1 MGNDKIVTLYKKD
14 ESISE
19 IKTKEQQIE
28 FSCASH
34 DIKGGG
40 DRRNIP
46 LVKQTKLSKKL
57 RCNCKPIIVSQ
68 VYDCQSV
75 DKLLFFARCEK
86 HHITTTWGYKT
97 EEEALKAW
105 EKGEVKE
112 IYE

>member
-1 MGNDKIVTLYKKD
+1 M
-14 ESISE
+14 
-19 IKTKEQQIE
+19 
-28 FSCASH
+28 
-34 DIKGGG
+34 
-40 DRRNIP
+40 
-46 LVKQTKLSKKL
+46 
-57 RCNCKPIIVSQ
+57 
-68 VYDCQSV
+68 